1 MTHQMDFPDDSC
13 SNKGL
18 LHEGHRQLARQ
29 YERETDA
36 GVDESIAAT
45 QGQYWN
51 EPHYYVYLMTPKYYT
66 ELDGKKYP
74 FTGKLNKPRVIIL
87 TK

>member
-1 MTHQMDFPDDSC
+1 MDFPDDSC

-18 LHEGHRQLARQ
+18 LPEGHRQLARQ

-45 QGQYWN
+45 QVSKRTQY
-51 EPHYYVYLMTPKYYT
+51 HSITT
-66 ELDGKKYP
+66 
-74 FTGKLNKPRVIIL
+74 
-87 TK
+87 

>member
-1 MTHQMDFPDDSC
+1 M
-13 SNKGL
+13 N
-18 LHEGHRQLARQ
+18 
-29 YERETDA
+29 
-36 GVDESIAAT
+36 GVGWNNVRFDT